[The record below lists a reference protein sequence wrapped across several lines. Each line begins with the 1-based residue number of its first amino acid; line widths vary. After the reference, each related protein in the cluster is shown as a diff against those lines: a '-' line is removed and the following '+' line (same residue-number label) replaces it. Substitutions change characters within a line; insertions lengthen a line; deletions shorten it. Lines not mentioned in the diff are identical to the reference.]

1 MGNIQDLNS
10 PYFEAWVTWVFGVLL
25 GSIGMLFTYGLHLT
39 KGFGIGTFRTD
50 RADIAQVC
58 STSSL

>member
-1 MGNIQDLNS
+1 LNS